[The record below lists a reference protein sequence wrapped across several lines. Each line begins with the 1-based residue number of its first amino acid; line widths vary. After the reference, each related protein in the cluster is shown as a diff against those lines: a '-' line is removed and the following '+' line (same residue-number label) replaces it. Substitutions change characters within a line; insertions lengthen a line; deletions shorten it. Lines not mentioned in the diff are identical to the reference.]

1 MRSIKVKVLSSL
13 ILMLTYSCVDYNV
26 ATITIEKE
34 GKIGWKEKE
43 RCTIT
48 YSIKNEKEVL
58 SALIKNRGGFSS
70 KFYKHS
76 FSIELENKFAL
87 CNLPPDDDWIINA
100 NYIDKTFMRH
110 KVCYDLFRQMSLK
123 NVASKCA
130 YVNVKLND
138 KDLGLYVLMEKINA
152 AMIGLDKTDS
162 LAMLFKD
169 PPVFSKHKLSHVK
182 DSNNYF
188 QQKYPKINVSD
199 KANYLTRFKNFMFNS
214 TDEEFNEEIGNWVD
228 IDNVIDWH
236 LMLLFSNNSDGIMKN
251 FFLYKLNSNTP
262 FRFAIWDYDHSFGRD
277 GDNELNM
284 MDRALDCNRSVL
296 LRRLMQTDY
305 SDRLKK
311 RWTELRR
318 LNIISYQNIRNLI
331 SENDKY
337 ISQEID
343 KNFTIWPIDEKWYFD
358 NNTYEQEVD
367 LILEFVPIRIDQLD
381 QYFKDL

>member
-1 MRSIKVKVLSSL
+1 
-13 ILMLTYSCVDYNV
+13 MLTYSCVDYNV